1 MDTVDCIFCAI
12 AAKQAPASV
21 VFEDEVCLAFMDLYP
36 MVPGHLLV
44 VPKTHAASLSEL
56 DEATG
61 MHLFRI
67 AQRMAAAVRGSGL
80 RCEGINLFLP
90 DGEAA
95 GSDALQIPC
104 LIGEVHRRPRE
115 RDRHVGIQ
123 LQCRAGLRC
132 GEEREEHVAVR
143 FEREDPGRSGGGK
156 VANATLDVGIVG
168 MEREVEVPLR
178 ILHDEAA

>member
-12 AAKQAPASV
+12 AARQAPASV
-21 VFEDEVCLAFMDLYP
+21 VFEDDVCLAFMDLYP

-44 VPKTHAASLSEL
+44 VPKTHAANLSEL

-80 RCEGINLFLP
+80 RCEGINIFLA

-95 GSDALQIPC
+95 GQDVFH
-104 LIGEVHRRPRE
+104 VHLHVVPRFQG
-115 RDRHVGIQ
+115 D
-123 LQCRAGLRC
+123 
-132 GEEREEHVAVR
+132 
-143 FEREDPGRSGGGK
+143 
-156 VANATLDVGIVG
+156 GIVIDATFG
-168 MEREVEVPLR
+168 RPTRAEL
-178 ILHDEAA
+178 DATAAALSRQVNK

>member
-44 VPKTHAASLSEL
+44 VPKTHAANLSEL

-67 AQRMAAAVRGSGL
+67 AQRMAGAFRGSGL
-80 RCEGINLFLP
+80 RCEGINLFLA

-95 GSDALQIPC
+95 GQDVFHVHLHVVPRFQGDAIV
-104 LIGEVHRRPRE
+104 I
-115 RDRHVGIQ
+115 
-123 LQCRAGLRC
+123 A
-132 GEEREEHVAVR
+132 
-143 FEREDPGRSGGGK
+143 
-156 VANATLDVGIVG
+156 ATFGHPTHAELDADAIHIAS
-168 MEREVEVPLR
+168 
-178 ILHDEAA
+178 ILTSPAPALP